1 MEAIEFSYKED
12 EEVIIES
19 FLDGTEVSVG
29 VINYNGEV
37 LALPVTEI
45 ISENEFFD
53 YKAKYLGQSQEITPA
68 NITKEQT
75 EEVKRQAI
83 KIFKTL
89 KLKGLTRAEFI
100 FHNNEPHFL
109 EVNTCPGLSEASI
122 LPQQAKAAG
131 ITLKD
136 LFTNVIE
143 NALIPI

>member
-1 MEAIEFSYKED
+1 M
-12 EEVIIES
+12 IIES
-19 FLDGTEVSVG
+19 FLDGIEVSVG
-29 VINYNGEV
+29 VIDYKGEV
-37 LALPVTEI
+37 IALPVTEI

-53 YKAKYLGQSQEITPA
+53 YEAKYLGQSQEITPA
-68 NITKEQT
+68 NISKKLTL
-75 EEVKRQAI
+75 EVQELGV
-83 KIFKTL
+83 KIFKIL

-131 ITLKD
+131 ITLKE

-143 NALIPI
+143 NALK